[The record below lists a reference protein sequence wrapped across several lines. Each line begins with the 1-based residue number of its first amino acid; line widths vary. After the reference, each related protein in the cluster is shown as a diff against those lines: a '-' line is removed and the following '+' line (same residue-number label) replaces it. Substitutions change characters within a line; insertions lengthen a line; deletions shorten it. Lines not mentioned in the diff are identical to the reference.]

1 MNKKSL
7 IKYAHGDERGL
18 MHYVIFEGDV
28 VVLSEYET
36 KKVEYINQH
45 GELSVTFDID
55 SKEYEDIKVEV
66 SNNKEMVSKVYNY
79 MLETNN
85 AYFKDGTEGLCVI
98 KVSVK

>member
-28 VVLSEYET
+28 VVLSEYKT

-45 GELSVTFDID
+45 SELLVTFDID
-55 SKEYEDIKVEV
+55 SKDYDNTKVEV
-66 SNNKEMVSKVYNY
+66 LTDKGYVSKVYNY

-85 AYFKDGTEGLCVI
+85 AYFKDGFEGLCVI
-98 KVSVK
+98 KFNK